1 MPIFVS
7 VKSYSFFSNGPAS
20 FGILT
25 VMRKK
30 VFVALR
36 MSAIAGQE
44 KLAGI
49 FRHLGERHDWEMTLV
64 RAASEFTPARVRA
77 ALKEGFDGFIVSIP
91 DTERAA
97 ACLAKSSVPTV
108 VMDIH
113 DPGLSAR
120 KSNILF
126 IRNSA
131 EAIGSA
137 AALELLG
144 TGACRSYAFVHNPL
158 VAEWSRLRLKAFRE
172 TLRDHGFWC
181 HELSDPEGIGKLDQP
196 VGVLAAN
203 DDRGFDILEY
213 CHAHRLKVPRDVLV
227 LGINNDAL
235 ICENCRPGLS
245 SVQPDY
251 EQEGFLAAQE
261 LNRMMSRKRKAA
273 ARTIFVG
280 VRQIVRRESTAPQ
293 SQSGMLVPKAISYM
307 SRNARRGISV
317 TDVVRHLKCSR
328 RLADLRFRQLQGSSI
343 GEYIIGLQL
352 EEAKRLLRDTREPI
366 SAIASCCGY
375 TNASHLMTLFRKRF
389 GITMGTY
396 RRQMSAH

>member
-7 VKSYSFFSNGPAS
+7 VKSYSFFGKGSGP

-49 FRHLGERHDWEMTLV
+49 FRYLGERHDWEMTLV
-64 RAASEFTPARVRA
+64 RAAAEFTPARVLA

-91 DTERAA
+91 NTERSA

-113 DPGLSAR
+113 DPGLAAR

-131 EAIGSA
+131 EEIGSA

-144 TGACRSYAFVHNPL
+144 AGICRSYAFVHNPL

-181 HELSDPEGIGKLDQP
+181 HELADPEGIAKLEKP

-203 DDRGFDILEY
+203 DDRGFDVLEY
-213 CHAHRLKVPRDVLV
+213 CHAHRLKVPRNVLV
-227 LGINNDAL
+227 LGINNDAF
-235 ICENCRPGLS
+235 ICEHCHPTLS

-251 EQEGFLAAQE
+251 EQEGFLAAKE
-261 LNRMMSRKRKAA
+261 LDRTMSHKTKAA
-273 ARTIFVG
+273 SARTLFVG
-280 VRQIVRRESTAPQ
+280 IRQVVKRASTAPY
-293 SQSGMLVPKAISYM
+293 SPSGILVQKAVAYIYA
-307 SRNARRGISV
+307 NALRDISV
-317 TDVVRHLKCSR
+317 DDVVRHLKCSR
-328 RLADLRFRQLQGSSI
+328 RLADLRFRQLQGESM
-343 GEYIIGLQL
+343 GERIARIRLD
-352 EEAKRLLRDTREPI
+352 EAKRLLRDTREPI
-366 SAIASCCGY
+366 STVAARCGFSSP
-375 TNASHLMTLFRKRF
+375 AHLMTQFHRKV
-389 GITMGTY
+389 GLTMGTY
-396 RRQMSAH
+396 RKKFS

>member
-7 VKSYSFFSNGPAS
+7 VKSYSFFSNGPGS

-49 FRHLGERHDWEMTLV
+49 FRHLGEQHDWEMTLV
-64 RAASEFTPARVRA
+64 RAASEFTPASVRA

-97 ACLAKSSVPTV
+97 ACLAKSDTPTV

-113 DPGLSAR
+113 DPGLAAR

-131 EAIGSA
+131 EEIGSA

-144 TGACRSYAFVHNPL
+144 TGTCRSYAFVHNPL

-181 HELSDPEGIGKLDQP
+181 HELPDPTGICKLDKP

-203 DDRGFDILEY
+203 DDRGFDVLEH
-213 CHAHRLKVPRDVLV
+213 CHAHRLRVPRDVLV

-235 ICENCRPGLS
+235 ICEHCRPTLS

-251 EQEGFLAAQE
+251 EQEGFRAAQE
-261 LNRMMSRKRKAA
+261 LDRMMSAQKHGIPS
-273 ARTIFVG
+273 RTLFVG
-280 VRQIVRRESTAPQ
+280 IRQVVRRASTAPY
-293 SQSGMLVPKAISYM
+293 SPSGILVQKAVAYID
-307 SRNARRGISV
+307 RNALRDIMV
-317 TDVVRHLKCSR
+317 EDAVRHLKCSR
-328 RLADLRFRQLQGSSI
+328 RLADLRFRQLQGETM
-343 GEYIIGLQL
+343 GERITRIRLD
-352 EEAKRLLRDTREPI
+352 EAKRLLRDTCEPI
-366 SAIASCCGY
+366 SNIAARCGFSSP
-375 TNASHLMTLFRKRF
+375 AHLMTQFHRKV
-389 GITMGTY
+389 GLTMGTY
-396 RRQMSAH
+396 RKKFS